1 VAEYKEVVHE
11 RLYVKVPG
19 GDKLRKTSAGR
30 FKYMLAAGWRET
42 DRWQHPEYITVKLER
57 SGHAPTMKILPKP
70 PPPPQRMNRGGG
82 RGGFGG
88 RGGGYGGRGGPG
100 GPRGGP
106 GGPGGPRGGP
116 GGPGRGGPAAPIA
129 PAAPQPNAAPAG

>member
-1 VAEYKEVVHE
+1 VADYKEVVHQ

-19 GDKLRKTSAGR
+19 GEKLRKTSAGKL
-30 FKYMLAAGWRET
+30 KYLLAAGWRET
-42 DRWQHPEYITVKLER
+42 DRWQHPEFITVKLER

-70 PPPPQRMNRGGG
+70 PPPPQRMNRGG

-88 RGGGYGGRGGPG
+88 RGGGFGGRGGPG

-106 GGPGGPRGGP
+106 GGPGRAGP
-116 GGPGRGGPAAPIA
+116 PAPS
-129 PAAPQPNAAPAG
+129 APQPGAAPAG

>member
-19 GDKLRKTSAGR
+19 GDKLRRTSAGKL
-30 FKYMLAAGWRET
+30 KYMLAAGWRET

-70 PPPPQRMNRGGG
+70 PPPPQRMNRGG

-88 RGGGYGGRGGPG
+88 RGGGFGGRGGGFGGRGGP
-100 GPRGGP
+100 
-106 GGPGGPRGGP
+106 GGP
-116 GGPGRGGPAAPIA
+116 GGPGRGGPP
-129 PAAPQPNAAPAG
+129 PSSAPQPGATPAG

>member
-1 VAEYKEVVHE
+1 VADYKEVVHQ

-19 GDKLRKTSAGR
+19 GEKLRKTSAGKL
-30 FKYMLAAGWRET
+30 KYLLAAGWRET

-70 PPPPQRMNRGGG
+70 PPPPQRMNRGG

-88 RGGGYGGRGGPG
+88 RGGGFGGR
-100 GPRGGP
+100 

-116 GGPGRGGPAAPIA
+116 GGPGRGGPPAPS
-129 PAAPQPNAAPAG
+129 APQPGATPAG

>member
-1 VAEYKEVVHE
+1 MAEYREVVHE
-11 RLYVKVPG
+11 RLFVKVPG
-19 GDKLRKTSAGR
+19 GDKLRKTAAGR
-30 FKYMLAAGWRET
+30 LKYMLTAGWRET
-42 DRWQHPEYITVKLER
+42 NRWQNPEFITIRLER

-100 GPRGGP
+100 GPRGGGP
-106 GGPGGPRGGP
+106 GGPGGPSRGGP
-116 GGPGRGGPAAPIA
+116 PAT
-129 PAAPQPNAAPAG
+129 AAPQPGATPAPPAR

>member
-1 VAEYKEVVHE
+1 MAEYKEVLHE

-19 GDKLRKTSAGR
+19 GDKLRKTSSGR
-30 FKYMLAAGWRET
+30 LKYMLAAGWRET
-42 DRWQHPEYITVKLER
+42 DRWQHPEYITLKLER

-70 PPPPQRMNRGGG
+70 PPPPQRMNRGG

-100 GPRGGP
+100 GPRGG
-106 GGPGGPRGGP
+106 GPGGP
-116 GGPGRGGPAAPIA
+116 GGPGRGAPSA
-129 PAAPQPNAAPAG
+129 PAAPQPGAAPAS

>member
-19 GDKLRKTSAGR
+19 GDKIRKTSAGR
-30 FKYMLAAGWRET
+30 LKYMLAAGWRET

-70 PPPPQRMNRGGG
+70 PPPPQRMNRGG

-100 GPRGGP
+100 GPRGG
-106 GGPGGPRGGP
+106 GPGGP
-116 GGPGRGGPAAPIA
+116 GGPGRGGPPQSG
-129 PAAPQPNAAPAG
+129 APQPGATPSG

>member
-11 RLYVKVPG
+11 RLYVRVPG
-19 GDKLRKTSAGR
+19 GDKLRKTSAGKL
-30 FKYMLAAGWRET
+30 KYMLAAGWRET
-42 DRWQHPEYITVKLER
+42 DRWQHPEYITLKLER
-57 SGHAPTMKILPKP
+57 SGHAPTMTILPKP

-100 GPRGGP
+100 GPRGG
-106 GGPGGPRGGP
+106 GPGGP
-116 GGPGRGGPAAPIA
+116 GGPGRGGPPA
-129 PAAPQPNAAPAG
+129 PAAPQPGAAPAS

>member
-1 VAEYKEVVHE
+1 VADYKEVVHQ

-19 GDKLRKTSAGR
+19 GEKLRKTSAGKL
-30 FKYMLAAGWRET
+30 KYLLAAGWRET
-42 DRWQHPEYITVKLER
+42 DRWQHPEYITLKLER

-70 PPPPQRMNRGGG
+70 PPPPQRMNRGG

-88 RGGGYGGRGGPG
+88 RGGGFGGRGGPG

-106 GGPGGPRGGP
+106 GGPGRAGP
-116 GGPGRGGPAAPIA
+116 PAPS
-129 PAAPQPNAAPAG
+129 APQPGAAPAG

>member
-1 VAEYKEVVHE
+1 MAEYKEVVHE

-19 GDKLRKTSAGR
+19 GDKIRKTSAGR
-30 FKYMLAAGWRET
+30 LKYMLAAGWRET

-70 PPPPQRMNRGGG
+70 PPPPQRMNRGG

-100 GPRGGP
+100 GPRGG
-106 GGPGGPRGGP
+106 GPGGP
-116 GGPGRGGPAAPIA
+116 GGPGRGGPP
-129 PAAPQPNAAPAG
+129 PSGAPQPGATPSG

>member
-1 VAEYKEVVHE
+1 MADYKEVVHE
-11 RLYVKVPG
+11 RLYVRVPG
-19 GDKLRKTSAGR
+19 GDKLRKTAAGKL
-30 FKYMLAAGWRET
+30 KYMLAAGWRET
-42 DRWQHPEYITVKLER
+42 DRWQHPEYITIKLER

-100 GPRGGP
+100 GP
-106 GGPGGPRGGP
+106 GGPRGGGP
-116 GGPGRGGPAAPIA
+116 GGYGGQGRGGPPA
-129 PAAPQPNAAPAG
+129 PAAPQPAAPQPGATPAG

>member
-11 RLYVKVPG
+11 RLYVRVPG

-30 FKYMLAAGWRET
+30 LKYMLAAGWRET
-42 DRWQHPEYITVKLER
+42 DRWQHPEYITLKLER
-57 SGHAPTMKILPKP
+57 SGHAPTMTILPKP

-100 GPRGGP
+100 GPRGG
-106 GGPGGPRGGP
+106 GPGGP
-116 GGPGRGGPAAPIA
+116 GGPGRGGPPA
-129 PAAPQPNAAPAG
+129 PAAPQPGAAPAS

>member
-1 VAEYKEVVHE
+1 VSEYKEVVHE
-11 RLYVKVPG
+11 RLYVRVPG
-19 GDKLRKTSAGR
+19 EDKLRKTSAGKL
-30 FKYMLAAGWRET
+30 KYMLAAGWRET
-42 DRWQHPEYITVKLER
+42 DRWQHPEYITLKLER

-100 GPRGGP
+100 GPRGG
-106 GGPGGPRGGP
+106 GSGGP
-116 GGPGRGGPAAPIA
+116 GGPGRGGPPA
-129 PAAPQPNAAPAG
+129 PAAPQPGAAPAS

>member
-1 VAEYKEVVHE
+1 MAEYKEVVHE

-19 GDKLRKTSAGR
+19 GDKLRKTSAGKL
-30 FKYMLAAGWRET
+30 KYMLAAGWRET

-70 PPPPQRMNRGGG
+70 PPPPQRMNRGG

-106 GGPGGPRGGP
+106 GGPGGP
-116 GGPGRGGPAAPIA
+116 GRGGPPA
-129 PAAPQPNAAPAG
+129 PAAPQPGATPA

>member
-30 FKYMLAAGWRET
+30 LKYMLAAGWRET
-42 DRWQHPEYITVKLER
+42 DRWQHPEFITVKLER

-70 PPPPQRMNRGGG
+70 PPPPQRMNRG

-100 GPRGGP
+100 GPRGG
-106 GGPGGPRGGP
+106 GPGGP
-116 GGPGRGGPAAPIA
+116 GGPGRSGPP
-129 PAAPQPNAAPAG
+129 PSGAPQPGATPAS